1 MGIVKRALI
10 QECIC
15 GKELTGHLAR
25 HQHGIPVLDCARC
38 GATVQLLTWSEKKL
52 AAWYQDEYLQKV
64 YTHTFEHD
72 SEVARD
78 RIKAYGPKLEGRI
91 LDVGCGNGAFVMAC
105 RDKGLDAEGQ
115 DIGERNEGKKAWTH
129 SGGLF
134 DLNFPT
140 DHYDAITC
148 HDVLEHVPDPEAFL
162 RELRRML
169 KPGGWFILDWP
180 DFAFEHHWKAIEHLW
195 MLEPERVRLLLE
207 QADFEPVYSTR
218 PVESKVVFYSTKKKE
233 KRTSIL
239 LPPGIG
245 DAYWSLVKL
254 PGFMKDLKV
263 ESVDLYVSD
272 PDSRQRSLEFIRK
285 IPWGSAAGY
294 KKHSVQSPQF
304 HEAYMKDARYLF
316 QNVVGCDY
324 FMAFNGVMR
333 FGRDLDLVE
342 PGWGAEWFPR
352 MFHSKEE
359 QAAEQKYRDRFG
371 PYVVAYFV
379 EHGMYTHWLK
389 QMPVADI
396 AESLR
401 SIKELGFEVVFMGA
415 EWDRNHLPS
424 MLAGAIG
431 GADLCG
437 QTTIDEMF
445 GLLRGARGVIGW
457 PAGNTIMATVL
468 QKETLLFWNQY
479 FDRRFWLMCCPP
491 QSRERWYHWK
501 ETSHPIRL
509 GVADWLHRMG
519 AP

>member
-115 DIGERNEGKKAWTH
+115 DIGERNEGKDAWTH

-134 DLNFPT
+134 DINFPT

-207 QADFEPVYSTR
+207 QAEFEPVYSTR

-233 KRTSIL
+233 KRPSIL

-245 DAYWSLVKL
+245 DSYWSLVKL

-263 ESVDLYVSD
+263 ESVDLFVSD
-272 PDSRQRSLEFIRK
+272 PDNRQRSLEFIRK
-285 IPWGSAAGY
+285 IPWGAAAGY
-294 KKHSVQSPQF
+294 KKHSVSSPQF

-333 FGRDLDLVE
+333 FGRDLDLIE

-359 QAAEQKYRDRFG
+359 QAAEQMYRDRFG

-389 QMPVADI
+389 ELPVATI
-396 AESLR
+396 AGSLR
-401 SIKELGFEVVFMGA
+401 AIKELGFEVVFMGA

-445 GLLRGARGVIGW
+445 GLLRGSRGVVGW

-468 QKETLLFWNQY
+468 QKETLLFWNRY
-479 FDRRFWLMCCPP
+479 FDRRFWLLCCPP
-491 QSRERWYHWK
+491 ESRERWYHWQ
-501 ETSHPIRL
+501 ETNGNCEKAI
-509 GVADWLHRMG
+509 AAWLHRVG